1 MEIVFRSDTGKKRK
15 NNQDF
20 AGYFINKKN
29 IRLAILCDGMGGH
42 RGGDVASEMAVSHLG
57 HTWEESDVQDAEQI
71 TQWML
76 TRISR
81 ENKRILEK
89 SRKFFDLEGMG
100 TTLVAAAVV
109 DQEFVIAN
117 IGDSRA
123 YHYTGGRL
131 NQVTEDHS
139 LVNDLIK
146 IGELTPEDAENY
158 PRKNVITR
166 ALQPHL
172 EHRYKADIVTL
183 KDIRPNDFFYM
194 CSDGMLEEASNAN
207 LCFMLNLQKTE
218 EEIIKMLVLNSQ
230 HNRDNHSAHLIHIL
244 DVENNNRSKSYTWK
258 IKHFLK
264 ETYYV
269 VKNTLMK

>member
-1 MEIVFRSDTGKKRK
+1 MEIVFRSDIGKKRK

-139 LVNDLIK
+139 LVNELVK
-146 IGELTPEDAENY
+146 SGEISSEDAENH
-158 PRKNVITR
+158 PRKNVLTR
-166 ALQPHL
+166 SLGVTEEIDIDVTILPAL
-172 EHRYKADIVTL
+172 
-183 KDIRPNDFFYM
+183 PNDQM
-194 CSDGMLEEASNAN
+194 LLCSDGLTNMVEDEDINEVLSIQKSSEEKVETLVTMAN
-207 LCFMLNLQKTE
+207 ERGGYDNIT
-218 EEIIKMLVLNSQ
+218 IMLVQ
-230 HNRDNHSAHLIHIL
+230 ITAERGDN
-244 DVENNNRSKSYTWK
+244 NGNG
-258 IKHFLK
+258 
-264 ETYYV
+264 
-269 VKNTLMK
+269 

>member
-1 MEIVFRSDTGKKRK
+1 
-15 NNQDF
+15 
-20 AGYFINKKN
+20 
-29 IRLAILCDGMGGH
+29 MGGH

-131 NQVTEDHS
+131 YQVTEDHS
-139 LVNDLIK
+139 LVNELVK
-146 IGELTPEDAENY
+146 SGEISSEDAENHQE
-158 PRKNVITR
+158 R
-166 ALQPHL
+166 
-172 EHRYKADIVTL
+172 
-183 KDIRPNDFFYM
+183 M
-194 CSDGMLEEASNAN
+194 C
-207 LCFMLNLQKTE
+207 
-218 EEIIKMLVLNSQ
+218 
-230 HNRDNHSAHLIHIL
+230 
-244 DVENNNRSKSYTWK
+244 
-258 IKHFLK
+258 
-264 ETYYV
+264 
-269 VKNTLMK
+269 